1 MQKRSLVSFSLIWLP
16 FHFLCLDCTCVF
28 PPPLLYPLPW
38 LPFCV
43 HVVYIYTIPFSSL
56 SQRLLP
62 SLRTLSCSWN
72 LRKLCNF
79 ILSATIYNKWMFF
92 WICLPVWKSAFRS
105 PFHIFCNSQEHKSTS
120 IPQVLVGLFRGCLQM
135 YQKICEP
142 KKSIAI

>member
-28 PPPLLYPLPW
+28 PPPALSTSLTAIL
-38 LPFCV
+38 CTCS
-43 HVVYIYTIPFSSL
+43 VYTLFHSVLCL
-56 SQRLLP
+56 SVCCHP
-62 SLRTLSCSWN
+62 CA
-72 LRKLCNF
+72 
-79 ILSATIYNKWMFF
+79 LSAVLGILENFATLYYLYTIYNKWMFF